1 MLLHNPESRLTSPLT
16 ECVGSRCDPSF
27 QIRPERRL
35 ITHIARMLRV
45 SIKPGYRKSRTPSLK
60 EMAVI
65 RNAML
70 SCFGDCADNG
80 AMRLRAKITN
90 AKTPGELW
98 MLRNDTYQVIS
109 HHHNQS
115 VAAERINGLLRAF
128 EGWVDP
134 KQITRIK

>member
-1 MLLHNPESRLTSPLT
+1 MPVRQS
-16 ECVGSRCDPSF
+16 
-27 QIRPERRL
+27 RPERRL
-35 ITHIARMLRV
+35 ITNLARMLRV

-65 RNAML
+65 RNAMTA
-70 SCFGDCADNG
+70 SFDDCADNS
-80 AMRLRAKITN
+80 AQRLRAKIEN
-90 AKTPGELW
+90 AKTPSELW

-134 KQITRIK
+134 KQITHIK